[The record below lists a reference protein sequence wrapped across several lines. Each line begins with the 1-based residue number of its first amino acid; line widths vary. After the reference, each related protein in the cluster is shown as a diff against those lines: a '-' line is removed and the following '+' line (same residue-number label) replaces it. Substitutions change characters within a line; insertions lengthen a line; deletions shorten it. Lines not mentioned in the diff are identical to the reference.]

1 MLYHPEFVAVVLAA
15 TNGARLFPL
24 TTNID
29 YMCLK
34 KQENKEEDIKHYRK
48 HLLPIGNKCVLNLL
62 LKNIESSG
70 FEECIIVIQKYDIET
85 RDLINNTVNNSKC
98 KISIV
103 TVDER
108 CEGSAE
114 ALRVVASSNLLG
126 ADSNVVVIPG
136 DLILEGKG
144 ALGNLCDVHR
154 RNANGCTIL
163 MSDSSQQD
171 DSSNNEFNLKESFK
185 NKRGGIPRHAED
197 IEYVALT
204 LKEQKIILKK
214 SHVDVEEDMGDGST
228 PKLLIPKI
236 RLLGETSNIF
246 CSLDLNDLHVYVFS
260 PWMLEA
266 LRVRSSVVNLQNE
279 F

>member
-1 MLYHPEFVAVVLAA
+1 
-15 TNGARLFPL
+15 
-24 TTNID
+24 
-29 YMCLK
+29 
-34 KQENKEEDIKHYRK
+34 
-48 HLLPIGNKCVLNLL
+48 
-62 LKNIESSG
+62 
-70 FEECIIVIQKYDIET
+70 
-85 RDLINNTVNNSKC
+85 
-98 KISIV
+98 
-103 TVDER
+103 
-108 CEGSAE
+108 
-114 ALRVVASSNLLG
+114 
-126 ADSNVVVIPG
+126 
-136 DLILEGKG
+136 
-144 ALGNLCDVHR
+144 
-154 RNANGCTIL
+154 

-185 NKRGGIPRHAED
+185 NKRGGMPRHAED

-214 SHVDVEEDMGDGST
+214 SQVDVEEDLGDGST

-279 F
+279 FLPLMISRQFRSFPDTNNVKHVFGLRHWEKQPNTLIEKYENLNYSVCAHVIPPGPRLALRCCNFSSYLYANREYLLHLLHPPNQYILKPTRTNPTHSYIPYNYFTSYPDTTVPLSAKYQSLLFSDLPSEKITLKLCVLGKCENWQTVQIQ